1 MHILKELDW
10 IILTLP
16 GGIMEELRRTESL
29 SRSASVASIYMR
41 HVYNWMTL
49 GLIVTALAAWFTA
62 GSETLLMLIFG
73 NGVIGMI
80 VMAVAV
86 IALPMVL
93 AGAIHKLSAAAA
105 TAIFLVYS
113 VLMGMFLSS
122 VLLIYT
128 GASVFSAF
136 AITAGTFAG
145 MSLYGTVTKR
155 DLSGMGSFMIMGLW
169 GVILAAIVNIFLQNT
184 MLEFVISA
192 LSVIIFTGL
201 TAYDTQRLRAF
212 GEGMPLDD
220 GTAIRRGALLGALE
234 LYLDFIN
241 LFIAILRIVGDRR

>member
-1 MHILKELDW
+1 
-10 IILTLP
+10 
-16 GGIMEELRRTESL
+16 MEDLRRTESL
-29 SRSASVASIYMR
+29 SRSASVASVYMR

-49 GLIVTALAAWFTA
+49 GLVVTALAAWFTA
-62 GSETLLMLIFG
+62 SSPTLLMLLFG
-73 NGVIGMI
+73 NGVVGII

-86 IALPMVL
+86 IGLPML
-93 AGAIHKLSAAAA
+93 LTGAIHRLSAGAA
-105 TAIFLVYS
+105 TAIFVVYS
-113 VLMGMFLSS
+113 ALMGMFLSS
-122 VLLIYT
+122 VLLVYT

-169 GVILAAIVNIFLQNT
+169 GVILAALVNIFLQNT

-212 GEGMPLDD
+212 GEGMPMGD
-220 GTAIRRGALLGALE
+220 GTAIRRGALLGALT

-241 LFIAILRIVGDRR
+241 LFLAILRLVGDRR

>member
-1 MHILKELDW
+1 
-10 IILTLP
+10 
-16 GGIMEELRRTESL
+16 MEDLRRTESL
-29 SRSASVASIYMR
+29 SRSVSVASVYMR

-49 GLIVTALAAWFTA
+49 GLIVTALSAWFTA
-62 GSETLLMLIFG
+62 GSPTLLMLLFG
-73 NGVIGMI
+73 NGVAGLV
-80 VMAVAV
+80 VMALV
-86 IALPMVL
+86 IIGLPML
-93 AGAIHKLSAAAA
+93 LTGAIHKLSATAA
-105 TAIFLVYS
+105 TAIFVVYS
-113 VLMGMFLSS
+113 ALMGMFLSS

-169 GVILAAIVNIFLQNT
+169 GVILAALVNMFLHNT

-212 GEGMPLDD
+212 GEGMPMDD
-220 GTAIRRGALLGALE
+220 GTAIRRGALLGALT

-241 LFIAILRIVGDRR
+241 LFLAILRIVGDRR

>member
-1 MHILKELDW
+1 
-10 IILTLP
+10 
-16 GGIMEELRRTESL
+16 MEELRRTESL
-29 SRSASVASIYMR
+29 SRSVSVASIYMR

-49 GLIVTALAAWFTA
+49 GLVVTALSAWFTA
-62 GSETLLMLIFG
+62 SSPTLLMLLFG
-73 NGVIGMI
+73 NGVVGII

-86 IALPMVL
+86 IGLPMVL
-93 AGAIHKLSAAAA
+93 AGAIHKLSAGAA

-113 VLMGMFLSS
+113 ALMGMFLSS

-169 GVILAAIVNIFLQNT
+169 GVILAALVNIFLQNT

-220 GTAIRRGALLGALE
+220 ATAIRRGALLGALE

-241 LFIAILRIVGDRR
+241 LFLAILRLVGDRR